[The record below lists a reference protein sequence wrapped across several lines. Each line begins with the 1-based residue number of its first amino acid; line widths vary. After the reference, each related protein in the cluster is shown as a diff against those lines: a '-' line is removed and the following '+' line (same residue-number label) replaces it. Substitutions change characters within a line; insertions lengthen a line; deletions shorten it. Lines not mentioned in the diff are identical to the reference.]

1 MSSLWSSQNE
11 TLLAQRVAALEA
23 STEKELFRL
32 SKEISSIRDDVNQAI
47 DSLGSLTVQV
57 AKAMASSIQRAE
69 QRCLTAT
76 QEMAQQLTASFQR
89 AEDNE
94 SEGGRSGSATPLS
107 RRPMSGL
114 TSPCPELADHMG
126 VGELGELDSSTN
138 SVVSKMQEIRDSVR
152 QALQDLKKAPVTS
165 ATNSRLRKSL
175 ASKDVQPASGLPLF
189 PEGTFDRNVRDQN
202 GPAFSRSSSRKKP
215 SLETVSENPT
225 SNSQTAP
232 SPMLSIRTVSDR
244 DPEATNSKQA
254 PALPSQSPSATPS
267 VPASQTRTTL
277 HQPTAPNTDAQWSQA
292 GSLTLPPASSPL
304 SRPEGFGLP
313 RPSLPDQPQTTPGGQ
328 STQASVSIPSFAQ
341 SRSMSVPG
349 GGYAR
354 AVSPNGAIATDI
366 RGRPAQPVLQQ
377 PYPRGV
383 MGAPT
388 NFYSQPG
395 QQGTGAHFWAPQASP
410 GAGSPGVDPRNGARP
425 AQYTR

>member
-1 MSSLWSSQNE
+1 MSTLWSSQNE

-23 STEKELFRL
+23 GTQNELSKL
-32 SKEISSIRDDVNQAI
+32 SKEISSIREDVNQAI

-76 QEMAQQLTASFQR
+76 QEMAQQLTATFQR

-94 SEGGRSGSATPLS
+94 SEGARSGSATPLS
-107 RRPMSGL
+107 RRPLSGL
-114 TSPCPELADHMG
+114 TSPCPELADQMG

-152 QALQDLKKAPVTS
+152 QALQDLKKAPVAS
-165 ATNSRLRKSL
+165 ASNSRLRKSL

-189 PEGTFDRNVRDQN
+189 PEGTFDRNGRDQN
-202 GPAFSRSSSRKKP
+202 GATAFSRSSSRKKP
-215 SLETVSENPT
+215 SLETVSENPV
-225 SNSQTAP
+225 SNSQTTS
-232 SPMLSIRTVSDR
+232 SPMLSVRTVSER
-244 DPEATNSKQA
+244 DSEATKQT
-254 PALPSQSPSATPS
+254 PAVPSQSPSVTPS
-267 VPASQTRTTL
+267 APASQNRSMFQ
-277 HQPTAPNTDAQWSQA
+277 QPSIDAQWSQA

-313 RPSLPDQPQTTPGGQ
+313 RPSLPDQSQTAPAGQ

-341 SRSMSVPG
+341 SRAMSVPG

-354 AVSPNGAIATDI
+354 AVSPTGAIATDM

-383 MGAPT
+383 MGAPP
-388 NFYSQPG
+388 NFYSQQG
-395 QQGTGAHFWAPQASP
+395 QQGTGAHFWAPQAAP
-410 GAGSPGVDPRNGARP
+410 GAPSPGVDQRSSARP